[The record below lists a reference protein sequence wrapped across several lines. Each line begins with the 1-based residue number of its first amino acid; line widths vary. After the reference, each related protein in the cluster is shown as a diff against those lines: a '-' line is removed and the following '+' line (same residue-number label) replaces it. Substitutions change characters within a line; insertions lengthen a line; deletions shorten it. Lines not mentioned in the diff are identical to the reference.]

1 MRWARLEATIHTFTP
16 IRVDSE
22 EGNDMSMP
30 SNREPSGWAVGW
42 IGFAAFLMLMMGI
55 WWIIA
60 GFVALVDD
68 TFYVVTNEYIF
79 KFDVTTWGWIHLIL
93 GVVVLL
99 ASFGLFT
106 GAVWARIVGV
116 LIAFVAGLVAFAW
129 LPWYPFWAIM
139 FIIASVGVIWALT
152 MHGRDIAES

>member
-1 MRWARLEATIHTFTP
+1 
-16 IRVDSE
+16 
-22 EGNDMSMP
+22 
-30 SNREPSGWAVGW
+30 
-42 IGFAAFLMLMMGI
+42 MLMMGI

-99 ASFGLFT
+99 SAFGLFT
-106 GAVWARIVGV
+106 GSVWARTVGV
-116 LIAFVAGLVAFAW
+116 ILAFIAALVAFAW
-129 LPWYPFWAIM
+129 LPWYPIWAIL
-139 FIIASVGVIWALT
+139 FIIASVGVMWALT
-152 MHGRDIAES
+152 VHGRDVTERA